1 MIWLMLHTMTYVIA
15 SPAVA
20 HVGQESRLVSG
31 VAAQLCGMNNYSDYR
46 D

>member
-1 MIWLMLHTMTYVIA
+1 MTALQIA

-31 VAAQLCGMNNYSDYR
+31 VAAHSHSE
-46 D
+46 